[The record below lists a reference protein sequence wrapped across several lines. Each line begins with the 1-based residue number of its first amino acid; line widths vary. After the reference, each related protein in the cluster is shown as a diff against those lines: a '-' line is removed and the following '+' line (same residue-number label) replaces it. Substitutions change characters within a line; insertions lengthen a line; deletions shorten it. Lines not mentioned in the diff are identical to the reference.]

1 MCPSC
6 GLVYDGKNANKQAN
20 GRYLSRG
27 NYYHFL
33 LLGES
38 QANLFERAPKNG
50 CSANAL
56 TGMPWK
62 KVTPPWKKATP
73 PWTLFPTASISG
85 GAAERENGVLR
96 KKCHVVRKK
105 NHVVRKLFY
114 VASIFH
120 GIRPP
125 ANSPPHRATKGG
137 VGVKGSG
144 CGAQGSRLGVG
155 RQKVRRNMPR
165 MPHVCVPG

>member
-38 QANLFERAPKNG
+38 QANLFERAPQNG

-56 TGMPWK
+56 TGDAVGKSYPAVEETSPAVEETSHAVEETSHGFPFLRLAVLPK
-62 KVTPPWKKATP
+62 IDAT
-73 PWTLFPTASISG
+73 
-85 GAAERENGVLR
+85 
-96 KKCHVVRKK
+96 
-105 NHVVRKLFY
+105 
-114 VASIFH
+114 
-120 GIRPP
+120 
-125 ANSPPHRATKGG
+125 
-137 VGVKGSG
+137 
-144 CGAQGSRLGVG
+144 
-155 RQKVRRNMPR
+155 
-165 MPHVCVPG
+165 